1 MTGWGRTRRRVISH
15 ESGTGK
21 DLSGKQNET
30 QQISWGSEVWVPK
43 LEKVQE
49 VKDFV
54 VTRGRDG
61 VT

>member
-1 MTGWGRTRRRVISH
+1 MISH